1 MCEIVL
7 RHFCHT
13 QNLAREY
20 LSVIIVFSYSH
31 FVSSIAC
38 VRVRTMLYCTV
49 HNVIVSGIECDL
61 LVERARNR
69 HRSGFDR
76 EWQANYGNEAKRNSR
91 DNGSRGIQN
100 VSTLRACHTIAGQ
113 ALDGFAPGYAHD
125 RPQAV
130 LRADLGGGRTFRPRT
145 ERSAA

>member
-13 QNLAREY
+13 QNLARAY

-61 LVERARNR
+61 QIERETDTGQVVTGNGRRIMAT
-69 HRSGFDR
+69 SPR
-76 EWQANYGNEAKRNSR
+76 ETAETTAAEECRMCPCYEHA
-91 DNGSRGIQN
+91 IQ
-100 VSTLRACHTIAGQ
+100 LLGQ
-113 ALDGFAPGYAHD
+113 
-125 RPQAV
+125 
-130 LRADLGGGRTFRPRT
+130 
-145 ERSAA
+145 